1 MDLNGEFKRLN
12 KLKRTERD
20 TDNKHSRDNK
30 GKQVGAQ
37 LREASIMTQGEVKL
51 NTNQDRATVS
61 KIKQ

>member
-51 NTNQDRATVS
+51 NTN
-61 KIKQ
+61 